1 MQRYQ
6 SSLGLVLRK
15 PFLES
20 LVPVRQWARC
30 KVEHA
35 QAPLPRKTII
45 WTKDLSKSGW
55 KERDRKMA
63 QHAPRTGAASRCWP
77 EIIGDNCTSSVEEAP
92 ILDLLFLYQAQW
104 PICALENTHTVG
116 RRQTD
121 IYWAP
126 IMCQTYPT
134 LYTSNLISLS
144 CHVRSQV
151 YFPGSPRCRWGN
163 WGLARGSNRA

>member
-6 SSLGLVLRK
+6 SSLGLILRK

-35 QAPLPRKTII
+35 QAPLPGKTII

-151 YFPGSPRCRWGN
+151 YFSRQPALQMRELGSSEGK
-163 WGLARGSNRA
+163 